1 MATVGIAGDVNNSIM
16 LRGAYPGGRN
26 FGSLP
31 AAATDFSM
39 RNNYAG
45 ELGGLNQDYARSMMT
60 RPAGAPMGAPAA
72 APAARNGKGNGKAN
86 GNGNGKWTAYAWLI
100 FAIVFIAIAWT
111 ARKFAPDGEQF
122 ALIKPNLINWV
133 FVTMTVILTQVFLK
147 QIALRV
153 QHIPVVEP
161 AAKLVLSA

>member
-1 MATVGIAGDVNNSIM
+1 MATVGLAGDVNNSVF

-26 FGSLP
+26 YGSLP

-45 ELGGLNQDYARSMMT
+45 EIGGLNQDYARSMMM

-72 APAARNGKGNGKAN
+72 APAARNGN

-111 ARKFAPDGEQF
+111 ARRFAPDGEQF
-122 ALIKPNLINWV
+122 AIIKPNLINWV
-133 FVTMTVILTQVFLK
+133 FITLTVVLTQVFLK

-153 QHIPVVEP
+153 QNIPVVAP
-161 AAKLVLSA
+161 AAKLVLAA